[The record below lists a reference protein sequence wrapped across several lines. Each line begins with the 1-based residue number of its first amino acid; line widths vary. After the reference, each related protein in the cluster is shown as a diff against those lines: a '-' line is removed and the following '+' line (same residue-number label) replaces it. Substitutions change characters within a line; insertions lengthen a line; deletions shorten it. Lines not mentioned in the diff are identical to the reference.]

1 MRDGLWTVRWSFPRR
16 GRGRQAAAQQIP
28 YNPWLRERL
37 SYPWARLHVLSR
49 TAAPNTP
56 FQDKP
61 VSTDRRTFL
70 KASALASAALGLDAL
85 PGISSG
91 ETPSTETIR
100 VERAAKSLSILI
112 LGGTGFTGPEQVE
125 YAIARGHK
133 VTLIN
138 RNKTRP
144 DFFKGRVEQ
153 LIGDL
158 NGDMSALKGM
168 KFDVVIDNPTTAPA
182 WVRNAAQYLEGNTN
196 HYIFISTISAYAS
209 DKNVWADESDPTHTM
224 PPGLDP
230 YVDMNTLKPEDRGQ
244 YYGPLKAYSE
254 KEVEKHYPGM
264 NTIIRPGLIIG
275 PLDKSDRFTYWPYRI
290 DKGGEVLAP
299 GTSSDPVQVIDSRDL
314 AEWTVRMAENRT
326 LGTFNGTGPVK
337 PLTMA
342 ELLYGVKAVTTAGAQ
357 FTWVP
362 ADFLREQKISAWRH
376 MPVWVPDGP
385 NNAAFSRRSIAK
397 ALAAGLTFRPL
408 AVTAKDTLDWNK
420 TRPATE
426 LQALADGK
434 IAGISAQRE
443 ADVLA
448 AWKAKQA
455 ATK

>member
-1 MRDGLWTVRWSFPRR
+1 MFCQDRR
-16 GRGRQAAAQQIP
+16 NAP
-28 YNPWLRERL
+28 
-37 SYPWARLHVLSR
+37 LSR
-49 TAAPNTP
+49 
-56 FQDKP
+56 KP
-61 VSTDRRTFL
+61 SVSTDRRTFL
-70 KASALASAALGLDAL
+70 KASAIASAAVGLDAL
-85 PGISSG
+85 PRIAFG
-91 ETPSTETIR
+91 EAPSVDAPPR
-100 VERAAKSLSILI
+100 VERPKASLNILI

-144 DFFKGRVEQ
+144 DFFKGRVDQ

-158 NGDMSALKGM
+158 NGDMSALKGL

-182 WVRNAAQYLEGNTN
+182 WVRNAAQYLAGNTN
-196 HYIFISTISAYAS
+196 HYIFISTISAYAT
-209 DKNVWADESDPTHTM
+209 DKNVWADETDPTHAM

-230 YVDMNTLKPEDRGQ
+230 YVDMNTLRPEDRGQ

-264 NTIIRPGLIIG
+264 NTIIRPGLIVG
-275 PLDKSDRFTYWPYRI
+275 PLDRSDRFTYWPYRI

-299 GTSSDPVQVIDSRDL
+299 GTSNDPVQIIDSRDL
-314 AEWTVRMAENRT
+314 AEWTIRMAESRT

-342 ELLYGVKAVTTAGAQ
+342 EMLYGIKAVTTAGAQ

-385 NNAAFSRRSIAK
+385 NNAAFSRRSISK

-408 AVTAKDTLDWNK
+408 AMTAKETLDWNK
-420 TRPATE
+420 TRPAAE
-426 LQALADGK
+426 LQSLADGK

-443 ADVLA
+443 AEVLA

>member
-1 MRDGLWTVRWSFPRR
+1 M
-16 GRGRQAAAQQIP
+16 
-28 YNPWLRERL
+28 
-37 SYPWARLHVLSR
+37 
-49 TAAPNTP
+49 
-56 FQDKP
+56 
-61 VSTDRRTFL
+61 STNRRTFL
-70 KASALASAALGLDAL
+70 KTSALASAAIGLDAL
-85 PGISSG
+85 PNVAFASSPLAR
-91 ETPSTETIR
+91 EEPR
-100 VERAAKSLSILI
+100 PARAAKPLDILI

-144 DFFKGRVEQ
+144 DFFKGRVDQ

-158 NGDMSALKGM
+158 NGDMSALKGR

-182 WVRNAAQYLEGNTN
+182 WVRNAAQYLAGNTN
-196 HYIFISTISAYAS
+196 HYIFISTISAYAT
-209 DKNVWADESDPTHTM
+209 DKNVWSDETDPTHSL
-224 PPGLDP
+224 PAGLDP
-230 YVDMNTLKPEDRGQ
+230 YVDMTTLKPEDRGQ

-254 KEVEKHYPGM
+254 KEVEKQYPGM
-264 NTIIRPGLIIG
+264 NTIIRPGLIVG
-275 PLDKSDRFTYWPYRI
+275 PLDRSDRFTYWPYRI

-299 GTSSDPVQVIDSRDL
+299 GDGKDPVQIIDARDL
-314 AEWTVRMAENRT
+314 AEWTIRVAENRT
-326 LGTFNGTGPVK
+326 LGTFNATGPVK

-342 ELLYGVKAVTTAGAQ
+342 ELLYGIKAVTTAGAQ

-362 ADFLREQKISAWRH
+362 ADFLREQKLAPWRH

-385 NNAAFSRRSIAK
+385 NNAAFSRRSISK

-420 TRPATE
+420 TRPAAE
-426 LQALADGK
+426 LQALTEGK

-443 ADVLA
+443 AEVLA

-455 ATK
+455 TTK

>member
-1 MRDGLWTVRWSFPRR
+1 VPTNRR
-16 GRGRQAAAQQIP
+16 
-28 YNPWLRERL
+28 N
-37 SYPWARLHVLSR
+37 
-49 TAAPNTP
+49 
-56 FQDKP
+56 
-61 VSTDRRTFL
+61 FL
-70 KASALASAALGLDAL
+70 KASAAAAGALGLDAIPRLVSPL
-85 PGISSG
+85 PA
-91 ETPSTETIR
+91 ETIPSARRR
-100 VERAAKSLSILI
+100 VERAEASLNILI

-158 NGDMSALKGM
+158 GDDMSALRGL

-182 WVRNAAQYLEGNTN
+182 WVRNAAQYLKGNTS

-209 DKNVWADESDPTHTM
+209 DKNAWADETDPTATV
-224 PPGLDP
+224 PEGLDP
-230 YVDMNTLKPEDRGQ
+230 YTLDRQNFGR

-254 KEVEKHYPGM
+254 KEVEKQYPGI
-264 NTIIRPGLIIG
+264 NTIIRPGLIVG
-275 PLDKSDRFTYWPYRI
+275 PLDVSDRFTYWPYRI

-299 GTSSDPVQVIDSRDL
+299 GDGNDPVQIIDSRDI
-314 AEWTVRMAENRT
+314 AEFTIRMAENKT
-326 LGTFNGTGPVK
+326 FGTFNATGPVT

-342 ELLYGVKAVTTAGAQ
+342 QLLYGIKAVTTAGAQ

-362 ADFLREQKISAWRH
+362 ADFLTEQKVRAWVSSPTQAS
-376 MPVWVPDGP
+376 MPVWVPDRP
-385 NNAAFSRRSIAK
+385 NNVAFSRRTIKK

-420 TRPATE
+420 TRPAADLET
-426 LQALADGK
+426 LAKGAR
-434 IAGISAQRE
+434 AGISAERE
-443 ADVLA
+443 SEVIA
-448 AWKAKQA
+448 AWKAKQGG
-455 ATK
+455 K

>member
-1 MRDGLWTVRWSFPRR
+1 VTT
-16 GRGRQAAAQQIP
+16 
-28 YNPWLRERL
+28 N
-37 SYPWARLHVLSR
+37 
-49 TAAPNTP
+49 
-56 FQDKP
+56 
-61 VSTDRRTFL
+61 RRTFL
-70 KASALASAALGLDAL
+70 KASAAVAGALSIDGLPRAAFGAARAAESH
-85 PGISSG
+85 PI
-91 ETPSTETIR
+91 
-100 VERAAKSLSILI
+100 ERARKPLNILI

-125 YAIARGHK
+125 YAIARGHT

-158 NGDMSALKGM
+158 NGDMSALKGR

-182 WVRNAAQYLEGNTN
+182 WVRNAAQYLAGNTN
-196 HYIFISTISAYAS
+196 HYIFISTISAYAN
-209 DKNVWADESDPTHTM
+209 DKTVWADESDPTHEM

-230 YVDMNTLKPEDRGQ
+230 FVDMATLAAQDRGR

-254 KEVEKHYPGM
+254 KEVQRRYPGM
-264 NTIIRPGLIIG
+264 STIIRPGLIVG
-275 PLDKSDRFTYWPYRI
+275 PLDRSDRFTYWPYRI

-299 GTSSDPVQVIDSRDL
+299 GSGNDPVQIIDSRDL
-314 AEWTVRMAENRT
+314 AEWTVRVAENRT
-326 LGTFNGTGPVK
+326 LGVFNATGPVK

-342 ELLYGVKAVTTAGAQ
+342 EMLYGIKAVTLSGAQ

-362 ADFLREQKISAWRH
+362 ADFLTEQKIRAWSN
-376 MPVWVPDGP
+376 MPVWVPDRP
-385 NNAAFSRRSIAK
+385 ENVAFSRRKIDK

-408 AVTAKDTLDWNK
+408 AVTAKETLDWNK
-420 TRPATE
+420 TRPAEE
-426 LQALADGK
+426 LQALSEGK

-455 ATK
+455 TK

>member
-1 MRDGLWTVRWSFPRR
+1 MP
-16 GRGRQAAAQQIP
+16 
-28 YNPWLRERL
+28 
-37 SYPWARLHVLSR
+37 
-49 TAAPNTP
+49 
-56 FQDKP
+56 
-61 VSTDRRTFL
+61 TDRRTFI
-70 KASALASAALGLDAL
+70 KASAAVAGALGLDSLA
-85 PGISSG
+85 GIAQAQ
-91 ETPSTETIR
+91 PPRLLDRDDVPI
-100 VERAAKSLSILI
+100 ERSAKSLDILI

-138 RNKTRP
+138 RNRTRP

-158 NGDMSALKGM
+158 NGDVSALKDR

-182 WVRNAAQYLEGNTN
+182 WVRNVAQYMKGNTN
-196 HYIFISTISAYAS
+196 HYIFISTISAYAN
-209 DKNVWADESDPTHTM
+209 DKNAWADESDPTHEM

-230 YVDMNTLKPEDRGQ
+230 YVDFNTLDPQKRGS

-254 KEVEKHYPGM
+254 KEVARQYPGM
-264 NTIIRPGLIIG
+264 YTIIRPGLIVG
-275 PLDKSDRFTYWPYRI
+275 PLDRSDRFTYWPYRI

-299 GTSSDPVQVIDSRDL
+299 GDGNDPVQIIDSRDI
-314 AEWTVRMAENRT
+314 AEWTIRVAENRT
-326 LGTFNGTGPVK
+326 LGTFNATGPVK

-342 ELLYGVKAVTTAGAQ
+342 QLLYGIKSVTTAGAQ

-362 ADFLREQKISAWRH
+362 ADFLREQGIRPWSN

-385 NNAAFSRRSIAK
+385 NNVAFSRRDISK
-397 ALAAGLTFRPL
+397 ALAAGLTFRSL

-420 TRPATE
+420 TRPASE
-426 LQALADGK
+426 LDTLAQGK
-434 IAGISAQRE
+434 IAGISADRE
-443 ADVLA
+443 AQVLA

-455 ATK
+455 AK